1 MPELTPGPMP
11 KDTVKVVA
19 PFAEGFMLINKE
31 DFVEGTHEI
40 FVEVDPFKAPEAPEA
55 KPSKK

>member
-1 MPELTPGPMP
+1 MPEFTPGPAP
-11 KDTVKVVA
+11 KATVKVVA

-40 FVEVDPFKAPEAPEA
+40 FVEVDPFKAPEPKA
-55 KPSKK
+55 SKK

>member
-1 MPELTPGPMP
+1 MSDFTPGPVP

-40 FVEVDPFKAPEAPEA
+40 FVEVDPFKVPES
-55 KPSKK
+55 KISKK